1 MAFDMSLFGGFAGL
15 ARPRG
20 DRADVAAV
28 GSAQLIVTIQD
39 RAGLED
45 QVLDLAAHGDRRPL
59 FVAAFGLDRCDRI
72 RAVAG
77 HGAVTQIIRSLA
89 ERLRLLEPDWRIGR
103 ISDDVL
109 AAAFQA
115 ADGEE
120 AERQAEAVRR
130 ALQGV
135 HRVGASQIEVRL
147 SAGLSAAGPPAA
159 LLREA
164 DLALDGARAARTAF
178 CVFDHAAHAAAV
190 GALSLMP
197 ELRLAIDEDRLFLA
211 HQPKFDLRTG
221 RVCGVESLVRWTHP
235 RHGPIQPDVFV
246 RIAEESGDIR
256 AMTRWVLEQA
266 LDEQASLA
274 AAGFAVPFAVNLS
287 GCLVGD
293 DSFIAWILENK
304 PDRAA
309 DLRLEITETAVIDRP
324 EQAFANVARLA
335 AAGAPCSIDD
345 YGAGLSSLAYLKRI
359 WADELKLDKSLID
372 EVGRSARDA
381 VITRSIVD
389 LAHGLGMKV
398 VAEGV
403 EDAQTAALVAGLGC
417 DVGQGFFFARPMSLA
432 QLIELMRAEA
442 AATQPAQEVTRPSTE
457 AAA

>member
-1 MAFDMSLFGGFAGL
+1 MSLFSGFAGL

-20 DRADVAAV
+20 DRPGVASDA
-28 GSAQLIVTIQD
+28 AAPFIITIHD
-39 RAGLED
+39 RAGLEG
-45 QVLDLAAHGDRRPL
+45 QVLDLAAHGDQRPL

-77 HGAVTQIIRSLA
+77 HGAVTQIVRSLA

-103 ISDDVL
+103 ISDDAL

-115 ADGEE
+115 ANGEE
-120 AERQAEAVRR
+120 AERQCEAVRR
-130 ALQGV
+130 ALQGA
-135 HRVGASQIEVRL
+135 HRVAASQIDVRF

-164 DLALDGARAARTAF
+164 DIALDEARATRTTF
-178 CVFDHAAHAAAV
+178 RVFDPASHAAAV

-197 ELRLAIDEDRLFLA
+197 ELRAAIEEDQLFLA

-221 RVCGVESLVRWTHP
+221 KVCGVESLVRWTHP
-235 RHGPIQPDVFV
+235 RYGPIEPDVFV
-246 RIAEESGDIR
+246 RIAEDSGDIG
-256 AMTRWVLEQA
+256 AMTRWVLERA
-266 LDEQASLA
+266 LAEQAALRA
-274 AAGFAVPFAVNLS
+274 EGFALPFAVNLS
-287 GCLVGD
+287 GRLVGD
-293 DSFIAWILENK
+293 EDFVDWILARK
-304 PDRAA
+304 PPREA
-309 DLRLEITETAVIDRP
+309 DLRLEITETAVIDQP
-324 EQAFANVARLA
+324 EMAFANVARLA

-345 YGAGLSSLAYLKRI
+345 YGSGLSSLSYLKRI
-359 WADELKLDKSLID
+359 WADELKLDKSLVD

-417 DVGQGFFFARPMSLA
+417 DIGQGFFFARPMPLA
-432 QLIELMRAEA
+432 QLLDLMRAEA
-442 AATQPAQEVTRPSTE
+442 AIAPPQHAVTRPP
-457 AAA
+457 AAAAS

>member
-1 MAFDMSLFGGFAGL
+1 MSLFGGFAGL
-15 ARPRG
+15 ARPPG
-20 DRADVAAV
+20 DRRAVARDA
-28 GSAQLIVTIQD
+28 AAPLMITMHD
-39 RAGLED
+39 RAGLD
-45 QVLDLAAHGDRRPL
+45 GQVLDLAAHGDQRPL

-77 HGAVTQIIRSLA
+77 HGAVTQIMRSLA

-120 AERQAEAVRR
+120 AERQTEAIRR

-135 HRVGASQIEVRL
+135 HRVATSQIEVRL

-159 LLREA
+159 LLQEA
-164 DLALDGARAARTAF
+164 DLALDGARTARAAFR
-178 CVFDHAAHAAAV
+178 VFDHAAHAAAV

-197 ELRLAIDEDRLFLA
+197 ELRVAIDEDRLFLA

-221 RVCGVESLVRWTHP
+221 KVCGVECLVRWTHP
-235 RHGPIQPDVFV
+235 RHGPIEPDVFV

-266 LDEQASLA
+266 LEEQATLA
-274 AAGFAVPFAVNLS
+274 AEGFAVPFAVNLS

-417 DVGQGFFFARPMSLA
+417 DVGQGYFFARPMPLA
-432 QLIELMRAEA
+432 QLIELMRNEA
-442 AATQPAQEVTRPSTE
+442 ADASPQHALHPP
-457 AAA
+457 AAAAG